1 MGVGMMEKKGE
12 RAERCGLRRRRR
24 RRGGRPSGCSRVSV
38 SVARMYEGEIARA
51 RVGKDDGLNSAQE
64 AVQLMTE
71 MRCRAR

>member
-1 MGVGMMEKKGE
+1 
-12 RAERCGLRRRRR
+12 
-24 RRGGRPSGCSRVSV
+24 
-38 SVARMYEGEIARA
+38 MYEGEIARA